1 MLKYLTNYVNDFID
15 IYLIKNYY
23 VLSVPGLTTTLN
35 FLFSFTPEF
44 TNIFLI
50 DLTYIVYHLI
60 NKKEFTNSTRWFLLH
75 SIVNL
80 LVVYYSLGY
89 IIYDVLIYTLYKEI
103 KDERNITYFHHSLF
117 LIGILYYYQEPKIY
131 STLILSEIST
141 VPLNL
146 RWLKKQ
152 EGNVKWTKIYSYL
165 FYISFF
171 VFRVVNCSRILYI
184 ITDLKKK
191 YLITTFS
198 GLNYYWFYLMT
209 KKLIK
214 SLR

>member
-1 MLKYLTNYVNDFID
+1 MVLNYILLNVFINFIVFHMLNTKNDINYPVKKNSLIHAFIASLGGGLYLTN
-15 IYLIKNYY
+15 LI
-23 VLSVPGLTTTLN
+23 
-35 FLFSFTPEF
+35 SFDTQE
-44 TNIFLI
+44 
-50 DLTYIVYHLI
+50 
-60 NKKEFTNSTRWFLLH
+60 
-75 SIVNL
+75 

-165 FYISFF
+165 FYFSFF
-171 VFRVVNCSRILYI
+171 VFRVVNCTNILYQLI
-184 ITDLKKK
+184 NLKKK
-191 YLITTFS
+191 CLISIFS

-214 SLR
+214 SLSK

>member
-1 MLKYLTNYVNDFID
+1 MVFNYVLFNVFINFIVFHSFNIKNDINYPIKKNSLIHAYISSLGGILYLTN
-15 IYLIKNYY
+15 LI
-23 VLSVPGLTTTLN
+23 
-35 FLFSFTPEF
+35 SFRIQE
-44 TNIFLI
+44 
-50 DLTYIVYHLI
+50 
-60 NKKEFTNSTRWFLLH
+60 
-75 SIVNL
+75 

-89 IIYDVLIYTLYKEI
+89 IIYDVIIYTLYKEI
-103 KDERNITYFHHSLF
+103 KNERNITYFHHSLF

-141 VPLNL
+141 IPLNL

-152 EGNVKWTKIYSYL
+152 EGNVKLTKFYSYL

-171 VFRVVNCSRILYI
+171 IFRVVNGSHILYTL
-184 ITDLKKK
+184 TDFKKK
-191 YLITTFS
+191 CIISTFL

>member
-1 MLKYLTNYVNDFID
+1 MVFNYVLFNVFINFIVFHSFNIKNDINYPIKKNSLIHAFIASLGGSLYLTN
-15 IYLIKNYY
+15 LI
-23 VLSVPGLTTTLN
+23 
-35 FLFSFTPEF
+35 SFRIQE
-44 TNIFLI
+44 
-50 DLTYIVYHLI
+50 
-60 NKKEFTNSTRWFLLH
+60 
-75 SIVNL
+75 

-152 EGNVKWTKIYSYL
+152 EGNDKWTKIYSYL

-171 VFRVVNCSRILYI
+171 VFRVVNCTNILYQL
-184 ITDLKKK
+184 TNLKKK
-191 YLITTFS
+191 YLISIFS

>member
-1 MLKYLTNYVNDFID
+1 MVVNYILFNVFINFIVFHRLNTKNDINYPVKKNSLIHAFIASLGGSLYLTN
-15 IYLIKNYY
+15 LI
-23 VLSVPGLTTTLN
+23 
-35 FLFSFTPEF
+35 SFQTH
-44 TNIFLI
+44 T
-50 DLTYIVYHLI
+50 
-60 NKKEFTNSTRWFLLH
+60 
-75 SIVNL
+75 

-89 IIYDVLIYTLYKEI
+89 IIYDIIIYTLYKEI
-103 KDERNITYFHHSLF
+103 KVERSITYFHHSLF

-141 VPLNL
+141 IPLNL

-191 YLITTFS
+191 CLISIFS

-214 SLR
+214 SLSK

>member
-1 MLKYLTNYVNDFID
+1 MVVNYILFNVFINFIVFDRLNTKKDINYPVKKNSLIHAFIASLGGSLYLTN
-15 IYLIKNYY
+15 LI
-23 VLSVPGLTTTLN
+23 
-35 FLFSFTPEF
+35 SFDTQE
-44 TNIFLI
+44 
-50 DLTYIVYHLI
+50 
-60 NKKEFTNSTRWFLLH
+60 
-75 SIVNL
+75 

-171 VFRVVNCSRILYI
+171 VFRVVNCTNILYQLI
-184 ITDLKKK
+184 NLKKK
-191 YLITTFS
+191 CLISIFS

-214 SLR
+214 SLSK

>member
-1 MLKYLTNYVNDFID
+1 MVFNYVLFNVFINFIVFYSFNTKNDINYPVKKNSLVHASISSLGGILYLTN
-15 IYLIKNYY
+15 LI
-23 VLSVPGLTTTLN
+23 
-35 FLFSFTPEF
+35 SFHAQE
-44 TNIFLI
+44 
-50 DLTYIVYHLI
+50 
-60 NKKEFTNSTRWFLLH
+60 
-75 SIVNL
+75 

-89 IIYDVLIYTLYKEI
+89 IIYDVIIYTLYKEI
-103 KDERNITYFHHSLF
+103 KGERNITYFHHSLF

-141 VPLNL
+141 IPLNL
-146 RWLKKQ
+146 RWLKKK

-171 VFRVVNCSRILYI
+171 IFRVVNCSRILYI

>member
-1 MLKYLTNYVNDFID
+1 MVVNYILFNVFINFIVFDRLNTKKDINYPVKKNSLIHAFIASLGGSLYLTN
-15 IYLIKNYY
+15 LI
-23 VLSVPGLTTTLN
+23 
-35 FLFSFTPEF
+35 SFHTQE
-44 TNIFLI
+44 
-50 DLTYIVYHLI
+50 
-60 NKKEFTNSTRWFLLH
+60 
-75 SIVNL
+75 

-103 KDERNITYFHHSLF
+103 KDERSITYFHHSLF

-141 VPLNL
+141 IPLNL